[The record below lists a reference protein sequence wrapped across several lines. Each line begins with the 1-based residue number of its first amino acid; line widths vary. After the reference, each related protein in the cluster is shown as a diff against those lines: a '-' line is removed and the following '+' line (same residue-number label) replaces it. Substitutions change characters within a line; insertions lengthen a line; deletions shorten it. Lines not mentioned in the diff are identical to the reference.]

1 MTINI
6 LSDAELDA
14 VSGGARVGNHFRNG
28 GQANIAGLNIG
39 GGQGSQANSNQATG
53 NVNNTGNNNS
63 FVNNGTINAQ

>member
-28 GQANIAGLNIG
+28 GQVNAAGVIFLGN
-39 GGQGSQANSNQATG
+39 QGSLANSNTA
-53 NVNNTGNNNS
+53 NSNANNTGNNNS
-63 FVNNGTINAQ
+63 FVNNNTINAQ

>member
-28 GQANIAGLNIG
+28 GQANLAGLNIG
-39 GGQGSQANSNQATG
+39 GGQGSQANGNQANG
-53 NVNNTGNNNS
+53 NANNTGNNNS